1 MFDMKICNVKKQMRV
16 FLMVACFMAAM
27 PVFQSCQDGDGY
39 SLGDFTPPLL
49 ATIRTTSGA
58 GFYLDCDVW
67 GTCWPV
73 NTDMSWYLPID
84 GQRVVVVFN
93 PLWDNYA
100 GYDHA
105 VKILDMQEVL
115 TKNVKEMTAESEP
128 GYGNDPL
135 PLSKEDITISNGYM
149 NVSFLTRLPM
159 GVEVELVRSLDT
171 TDDGYIRLELRGKE
185 DSGIQAAGTYSMVSY
200 NLESLNATTDTK
212 GIILKI
218 NTLAEGETEV
228 TFDITVS

>member
-1 MFDMKICNVKKQMRV
+1 MKMDNVKRQMRI
-16 FLMVACFMAAM
+16 FLVLACMMAAM
-27 PVFQSCQDGDGY
+27 PALQSCDDSDGY
-39 SLGDFTPPLL
+39 SIGDFTPPLL

-73 NTDMSWYLPID
+73 NTDMGYYLPID
-84 GQRVVVVFN
+84 GLRVIVVFN
-93 PLWDNYA
+93 PLWDNY
-100 GYDHA
+100 GGFDHA

-115 TKNVKEMTAESEP
+115 TKNVREMTAENEP
-128 GYGNDPL
+128 GFGNDPL
-135 PLSKEDITISNGYM
+135 PLRKEDITISNGYM
-149 NVSFLTRLPM
+149 NVSFLERLPM

-200 NLESLNATTDTK
+200 NLESLNATTETK